1 MDSNFN
7 RTKYKVAKMPIR
19 IKEVKNIPVS
29 ISILHEQ
36 EYNMCLMFKS
46 VKNRQQRR
54 AFSENSTDKNSNFVN
69 YRRKTLKN

>member
-1 MDSNFN
+1 
-7 RTKYKVAKMPIR
+7 MPIR

-36 EYNMCLMFKS
+36 EYNIYLIIKC
-46 VKNRQQRR
+46 VKNKQQRR
-54 AFSENSTDKNSNFVN
+54 AFSENSADKNSNFIN